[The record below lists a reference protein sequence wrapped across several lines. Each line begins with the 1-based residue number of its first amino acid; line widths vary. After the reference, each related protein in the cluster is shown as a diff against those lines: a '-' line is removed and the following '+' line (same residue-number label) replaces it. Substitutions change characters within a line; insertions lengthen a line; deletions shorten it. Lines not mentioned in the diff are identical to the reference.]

1 MTRLASISP
10 LATLAALTLAALL
23 PTFAT
28 AAPSLRSTGSG
39 VTLSLEGEAGQSLP
53 TYYHRGVTY
62 VLGEMGERYNVRIA
76 NGTGERVE
84 VVLTVDGRD
93 AITGANG
100 DWRTQRGY
108 VVPPYG
114 SIVVDGFRRS
124 MSEVA
129 AFRFTTRGDSYS
141 GRRGTPQNA
150 GVIGAAVFHE
160 RRERPQAIAPP
171 QQPVEPPYWGHNHR
185 DEAGPA
191 RKSPSGGLG
200 SGGDFDDGRARAET
214 TAAPAEDA
222 PAPAAP
228 AASGAAEQSAA
239 ADAAKGKAADA
250 YSPERRGGGYSSRPA
265 PRPRQN
271 NLGTQYGEGR
281 YSPVSEVP
289 FRRARNAPDQI
300 LGLYYDDARGLSAR
314 GIAVYP
320 ATPID
325 GPQPF
330 PVNRSFAPPPP

>member
-1 MTRLASISP
+1 MMPTRRLASLPSN
-10 LATLAALTLAALL
+10 LLAALTLTAATLL
-23 PTFAT
+23 AAPAQ

-39 VTLSLEGEAGQSLP
+39 VTLSLEGEAGQSMP

-62 VLGEMGERYNVRIA
+62 VLGQMGERYNVRIA

-93 AITGANG
+93 AITGENG
-100 DWRTQRGY
+100 DWRSQRGY

-171 QQPVEPPYWGHNHR
+171 PMPVEPPYWGHGHR
-185 DEAGPA
+185 DETGPA

-200 SGGDFDDGRARAET
+200 SGGDFDGRLGESGAEDAAKPA
-214 TAAPAEDA
+214 TAAPA
-222 PAPAAP
+222 
-228 AASGAAEQSAA
+228 AEATESSEVAR
-239 ADAAKGKAADA
+239 GKAADA
-250 YSPERRGGGYSSRPA
+250 YQPERRSGGGYASRPA

-281 YSPVSEVP
+281 YSPVTEVP

-300 LGLYYDDARGLSAR
+300 LGLYYDDAQGLSAR

-320 ATPID
+320 AASVG

-330 PVNRSFAPPPP
+330 PVNRRFAPPPP

>member
-1 MTRLASISP
+1 MTRLAPISTLVALI
-10 LATLAALTLAALL
+10 LAVLWPA
-23 PTFAT
+23 FAV

-62 VLGEMGERYNVRIA
+62 VLGQMGERYNVRIA

-100 DWRTQRGY
+100 DWRNQRGY
-108 VVPPYG
+108 VVSPYG

-129 AFRFTTRGDSYS
+129 AFRFTTRSDSYS

-160 RRERPQAIAPP
+160 RRETPQAIAPP
-171 QQPVEPPYWGHNHR
+171 PLAPVPQPEWHGHR
-185 DEAGPA
+185 EED
-191 RKSPSGGLG
+191 RGGLG
-200 SGGDFDDGRARAET
+200 SGGDFDEQPSERRAHAES
-214 TAAPAEDA
+214 TAA
-222 PAPAAP
+222 AAP
-228 AASGAAEQSAA
+228 AASEAKSKPAGASGPGALRDE
-239 ADAAKGKAADA
+239 
-250 YSPERRGGGYSSRPA
+250 YSTRPG
-265 PRPRQN
+265 PRPRKN

-289 FRRARNAPDQI
+289 FRRARNTPDQI

-320 ATPID
+320 PAPIE

-330 PVNRSFAPPPP
+330 PVNRRFAPPPP